1 MTATFDAIVIGG
13 GLLGSAIGYGLAK
26 KGLKCAILDEG
37 DIAYRAARGN
47 FGLVWVQSKG
57 IGAPPYANWTLRSSE
72 LWGGF
77 AAELEET
84 TGIDVSHRRPGGV
97 HICLTE
103 AEFEER
109 AAKMATLAGHQGA
122 RFPHQMLDRKEIAD
136 MVPGLG
142 PEVVGGSYSPLDGDA
157 NPLKLMRA
165 MQRGFTG
172 LGGEIHTDSHAHD
185 ITAAAGGNIRVTTRG
200 QTYEAGRV
208 VLAAGL
214 GNRDLAAMAGLE
226 QPVRPVKGQIM
237 VTERVRPFLDMPT
250 THMRQTNEGTVMV
263 GDSHEEVGFDVRST
277 PRIGRDIAA
286 RARRAFPFLGR
297 ARVIRTWAALR
308 VMTPDGLPIYD
319 QSETMPGVFA
329 ASCHSG
335 VTLAAAH
342 AEVYAGYVAD
352 GKLGDELAPLSAGR
366 FDV

>member
-13 GLLGSAIGYGLAK
+13 GLLGSAIGYGLAR
-26 KGLKCAILDEG
+26 KGLECVILDEG

-57 IGAPPYANWTLRSSE
+57 IGAPPYADWTLRSSE
-72 LWGGF
+72 LWAGF
-77 AAELEET
+77 AAELKET
-84 TGIDVSHRRPGGV
+84 TGVDVAHRRPGGV

-103 AEFEER
+103 TEFEER

-122 RFPHQMLDRKEIAD
+122 RFPHRMMDRKELAE

-142 PEVVGGSYSPLDGDA
+142 PDVVGGSYSPLDGDA
-157 NPLKLMRA
+157 NPLRLMRA
-165 MQRGFTG
+165 MQRGFTAH
-172 LGGEIHTDSHAHD
+172 GGEVHTDSRAHD
-185 ITAAAGGNIRVTTRG
+185 IAAAAGDNIRVATRA
-200 QTYEAGRV
+200 QVYEAPRV

-214 GNRDLAAMAGLE
+214 GNRDLATMAGLE
-226 QPVRPVKGQIM
+226 QPVRPVKGQIL
-237 VTERVRPFLDMPT
+237 VTERVRPFIDMPT
-250 THMRQTNEGTVMV
+250 THMRQTDEGTVMI
-263 GDSHEEVGFDVRST
+263 GDSQEEVGFDVRST
-277 PRIGRDIAA
+277 PRVTRNLAGRAY
-286 RARRAFPFLGR
+286 RAFPFLGR
-297 ARVIRTWAALR
+297 ARLVRTWAALR

-319 QSETMPGVFA
+319 RSETMPGVFA

-342 AEVYAGYVAD
+342 AEVYAGYVAA